1 MAKRSAIL
9 PICIMAIVLFGGLQC
24 FVGNS
29 IRTSTPTHLRSGV
42 ASRAI
47 PMEAV
52 DAAVSSSV
60 ATALS
65 VQTAGW
71 WANIF
76 FVCIPCGFLM
86 TLYLQSERSKLE
98 E

>member
-1 MAKRSAIL
+1 MARQAVLL
-9 PICIMAIVLFGGLQC
+9 PVLLLALAAC
-24 FVGNS
+24 STLHAFVGSSAPAAAQTQLRGDVAARAVPVES
-29 IRTSTPTHLRSGV
+29 I
-42 ASRAI
+42 
-47 PMEAV
+47 EAV
-52 DAAVSSSV
+52 GSSIN
-60 ATALS
+60 TALT

-76 FVCIPCGFLM
+76 FVVIPCGFLV